1 MRHPKGWN
9 NLPKY
14 MRETGAY
21 GTYTEEIWMQTTQ
34 RYQIIPI
41 TTEIQEVIGRSGI
54 MDGIVL
60 VNPMHI
66 TASVY
71 VNDLEYGLHSD
82 IMSTLERLA
91 PYYGPEGKNG
101 SEYLHH
107 RTGEDNGD
115 AHLRR
120 QLLGHQVTMAISK
133 GSLHLGPWE
142 QIHYAEFD
150 GQRRKRILVK
160 VMGIMKEE
168 IK

>member
-1 MRHPKGWN
+1 MRV
-9 NLPKY
+9 
-14 MRETGAY
+14 TGNY
-21 GTYTEEIWMQTTQ
+21 GTFTEEMWVETSE

-41 TTEIQEVIGRSGI
+41 TSEVQKVIERSGI
-54 MDGIVL
+54 IDGMVL

-82 IMSTLERLA
+82 IMSTLEKLA
-91 PYYGPEGKNG
+91 PYFGPEGKNG
-101 SEYLHH
+101 PEYLHH

-120 QLLGHQVTMAISK
+120 QLLGHQVTMAVSN
-133 GSLHLGPWE
+133 GRLQLGPWE

-150 GQRRKRILVK
+150 GRRRKRILVK
-160 VMGIMKEE
+160 VMGILDEVDQ
-168 IK
+168 

>member
-1 MRHPKGWN
+1 MRVNGN
-9 NLPKY
+9 
-14 MRETGAY
+14 Y
-21 GTYTEEIWMQTTQ
+21 GTYTEEIWIETEE
-34 RYQIIPI
+34 RYQIVPI
-41 TTEIQEVIGRSGI
+41 TNDVQEVIQRSRI
-54 MDGIVL
+54 IDGIVL

-91 PYYGPEGKNG
+91 PYFGPNG
-101 SEYLHH
+101 DSGPEYLHH

-120 QLLGHQVTMAISK
+120 QLLGHQVTMPISK
-133 GSLHLGPWE
+133 GRLHLGPWE

-150 GQRRKRILVK
+150 GKRKKRILVK
-160 VMGIMKEE
+160 VMGIIEE
-168 IK
+168 VST

>member
-1 MRHPKGWN
+1 MRV
-9 NLPKY
+9 
-14 MRETGAY
+14 TGNY
-21 GTYTEEIWMQTTQ
+21 GTFTEEMWVETSE

-41 TTEIQEVIGRSGI
+41 TSEVQKVIERSGI
-54 MDGIVL
+54 IDGMVL

-82 IMSTLERLA
+82 IMSTLEKLA
-91 PYYGPEGKNG
+91 PYFGPEGKNG
-101 SEYLHH
+101 PEYLHH

-120 QLLGHQVTMAISK
+120 QLLGHQVTMAVSN
-133 GSLHLGPWE
+133 GRLQLGPWE

-150 GQRRKRILVK
+150 GKRRKRILIK
-160 VMGIMKEE
+160 VMGIINDEGRKWL
-168 IK
+168 KN

>member
-1 MRHPKGWN
+1 MQVRG
-9 NLPKY
+9 
-14 MRETGAY
+14 EF
-21 GTYTEEIWMQTTQ
+21 GTYTEEIWMETKE

-41 TTEIQEVIGRSGI
+41 TDKVQQIINRSGI
-54 MDGIVL
+54 IDGFIL

-91 PYYGPEGKNG
+91 PYFGPDGHSG
-101 SEYLHH
+101 PEYLHH

-120 QLLGHQVTMAISK
+120 QLLGHQITMAISE
-133 GSLHLGPWE
+133 GELHLGPWE

-150 GQRRKRILVK
+150 GRRKKRILVK
-160 VMGIMKEE
+160 VMGVLEGAIN
-168 IK
+168 

>member
-1 MRHPKGWN
+1 MRVNGN
-9 NLPKY
+9 
-14 MRETGAY
+14 Y
-21 GTYTEEIWMQTTQ
+21 GTYTEEMWMETSE
-34 RYQIIPI
+34 RYQIVPI
-41 TTEIQEVIGRSGI
+41 TTEIQEIINRSRI
-54 MDGIVL
+54 IDGMVL

-91 PYYGPEGKNG
+91 PYFGPEGDSG
-101 SEYLHH
+101 PEYLHH

-120 QLLGHQVTMAISK
+120 QLLGHQVTMPISK
-133 GSLHLGPWE
+133 GRLHLGPWE

-150 GQRRKRILVK
+150 GKRKKRILVK
-160 VMGIMKEE
+160 VMGIIDEVNK
-168 IK
+168 

>member
-1 MRHPKGWN
+1 MRVNGS
-9 NLPKY
+9 
-14 MRETGAY
+14 Y
-21 GTYTEEIWMQTTQ
+21 GTYTEEIWMETRN

-41 TTEIQEVIGRSGI
+41 TNDVEEIISRSGI
-54 MDGIVL
+54 VDGMVL

-71 VNDLEYGLHSD
+71 VNDLEYGLHND
-82 IMSTLERLA
+82 IMTTLEKLA
-91 PYYGPEGKNG
+91 PYFGPNGESG

-120 QLLGHQVTMAISK
+120 QLLGHQVTMPISN

-150 GQRRKRILVK
+150 GMRKKRILVK
-160 VMGIMKEE
+160 VMGVLGDVNF
-168 IK
+168 